1 MRLRNSVLAE
11 VLLIALVYGVGV
23 LFNWRRNAAMDLPT
37 WYGMTVTGNC
47 NRADAEVEGH
57 HVQFVRGSVFGH
69 LRCGDRP
76 VVSGATARQ
85 DEREPARAIRRAND
99 SAFTVCSSLPR
110 RGVPATN
117 RLWAEYDHPRIS
129 PGKVCRRY
137 NSCWQFRR

>member
-57 HVQFVRGSVFGH
+57 HVQFVRGSEFGH

-85 DEREPARAIRRAND
+85 DEREAGQGD
-99 SAFTVCSSLPR
+99 
-110 RGVPATN
+110 
-117 RLWAEYDHPRIS
+117 S
-129 PGKVCRRY
+129 PGQRFGLHRLFFLTSARCTRNQSPVG
-137 NSCWQFRR
+137 